1 MKFNTIF
8 VYSDSQHVKST
19 NFNGLISS
27 AYRAITTSP
36 AFDYQG
42 NLDQQGGCLIV
53 GPGPVL
59 HYLHIDKHARDH
71 CAINFL
77 LEKVGISHV
86 DFKNISKTN
95 VFNV

>member
-1 MKFNTIF
+1 MA
-8 VYSDSQHVKST
+8 
-19 NFNGLISS
+19 S

-53 GPGPVL
+53 GPGPIL
-59 HYLHIDKHARDH
+59 HYSHIDKNARDH

-77 LEKVGISHV
+77 LNKVGIKPV
-86 DFKNISKTN
+86 DFNSISEKNILN
-95 VFNV
+95 I